1 MLNAG
6 LRMPTLLDLQRV
18 MRASIVQHDASAMV
32 EALAVGVEPGRLDIY
47 RNTIFSGLTRALRLA
62 FPAVERLVGDD
73 FFAGAAAAFIREHL
87 PGAAYLD
94 HYGGEFPDFLSGFPP
109 AASLPYLGD
118 VAKLEWAVN
127 RALHA
132 PDKIPLDL
140 SQLMGLSLE
149 DQQRGSFRVHPSV
162 GLLRS
167 DFPVDEIWRAVLDAD
182 DQALAKLDLAT
193 EPNFLLV
200 ERGVSDVAVTRLQG
214 PAWQFLDALCR
225 GESLPSAID
234 CATDVDAPSLLA
246 EHLASGRFIA
256 FLLDANGAVAPP
268 EAA

>member
-6 LRMPTLLDLQRV
+6 LRMPTLLELQRA
-18 MRASIVQHDASAMV
+18 MRASVVQHDASAMV
-32 EALAVGVEPGRLDIY
+32 EALAIGVEPGRLDIY
-47 RNTIFSGLTRALRLA
+47 RNTIVSGLTRALRLA
-62 FPAVERLVGDD
+62 FPAVAHLVGDD

-87 PGAAYLD
+87 PGKAYLD
-94 HYGGEFPDFLSGFPP
+94 QYGGEFPDFLSGFPP
-109 AASLPYLGD
+109 AISLPYLAD
-118 VAKLEWAVN
+118 VARLEWAVS

-132 PDKIPLDL
+132 PDDAPLDL
-140 SQLMGLSLE
+140 SRLAALSAD
-149 DQQRGSFRVHPSV
+149 DQDRVRFQPHPSV

-182 DQALAKLDLAT
+182 DQALGNIDLICV
-193 EPNFLLV
+193 PIFLLV
-200 ERGVSDVAVTRLQG
+200 ERGRSGVAVTRLQE

-246 EHLASGRFIA
+246 EHLASGRFTA
-256 FLLDANGAVAPP
+256 FLLDADDAIAPS